1 MRRISDRPVRVRV
14 PSLSEIM
21 EPWAYRRTQSLG
33 SCLGDEECGFTVE
46 SLKPEGVERTYWI
59 ELEYPSSLVFPP
71 VRSIRCIVWLLG
83 ALMLIAALDTIP
95 DPPAVSPHT
104 VDTRAAFSLEH
115 DGALRAQQLHS
126 HLSKPLSPSQGGW
139 TAFHKVS
146 DTNHST
152 DSIALTGHASDP
164 SPPPSEVRRKL

>member
-1 MRRISDRPVRVRV
+1 
-14 PSLSEIM
+14 M
-21 EPWAYRRTQSLG
+21 EPGLTEGTQSLG

-46 SLKPEGVERTYWI
+46 SLKPDRGTNLLDRTRLSWY
-59 ELEYPSSLVFPP
+59 LVFPP

-104 VDTRAAFSLEH
+104 VDTRAAFSLEQ

-126 HLSKPLSPSQGGW
+126 HLSKPLSLSQGGW

-146 DTNHST
+146 DTNHCT